1 MYTTVPTNGKISDAT
16 AQQPTMSGS
25 AMRRRASAN
34 VQYTSASHTT
44 TRKTPSSLMA
54 VFRPSLSIPNTA
66 TGSMGPGT
74 LEEQSAETVTQPE
87 EHEDH
92 DRHDDGDEGDHRRHR
107 RPLVVHSIDLPRAP
121 AGRSRSA
128 IR

>member
-16 AQQPTMSGS
+16 AQQPTIRGS

-54 VFRPSLSIPNTA
+54 VLRPSLSIPKTP
-66 TGSMGPGT
+66 TGSMVPGT
-74 LEEQSAETVTQPE
+74 LEEQSAESVPQAE
-87 EHEDH
+87 EQQDHE
-92 DRHDDGDEGDHRRHR
+92 RHDDRDERDHRRHR
-107 RPLVVHSIDLPRAP
+107 GAFVAHIIDLPRAP
-121 AGRSRSA
+121 SGRNRSA
-128 IR
+128 MR